1 MHFEMLPHMAWV
13 TTPREIKWW
22 NVTPWSITEAPTGDM
37 VWLGPIGMIRKA
49 PKAPAQLSRWD
60 DLLRPDDLS
69 DLSALKRSQA
79 QGTWHVCYT
88 NSVRI
93 GRHGR
98 LIHARIQRKSF
109 FLSPSVSGLV
119 AFGLNLEAC
128 WSYVQWILPNWL
140 KSGEV
145 CGAEL
150 PWNTDAFSNQERTH
164 VPTSKSLKEGANQGS
179 RMIYEVACK
188 VWDGTIMGPT
198 HASTEDLVFQLSCTS
213 ALKAV
218 GTQATGSQSFR
229 RFHITASAQN

>member
-1 MHFEMLPHMAWV
+1 MSNNTSWNQS
-13 TTPREIKWW
+13 WW

-49 PKAPAQLSRWD
+49 PAQLSRWD

-69 DLSALKRSQA
+69 ALKRSQA
-79 QGTWHVCYT
+79 QCTWHVCYT

-188 VWDGTIMGPT
+188 VWDHHGTYPCFNWRPCVPVKLHLRLEGCRNPSHRLT
-198 HASTEDLVFQLSCTS
+198 VLS
-213 ALKAV
+213 
-218 GTQATGSQSFR
+218 
-229 RFHITASAQN
+229 